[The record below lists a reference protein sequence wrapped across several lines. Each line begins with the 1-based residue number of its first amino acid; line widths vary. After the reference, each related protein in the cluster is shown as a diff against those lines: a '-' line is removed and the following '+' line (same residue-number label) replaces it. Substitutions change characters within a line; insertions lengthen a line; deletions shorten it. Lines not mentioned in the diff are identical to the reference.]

1 MARHTALPDTLP
13 PRLVSREAAAAYVG
27 VGATKFDEM
36 VGDGRMPRAK
46 RIDGRKVW
54 CVRAL
59 NAAVDALPDDEPGT
73 KALREIVL

>member
-27 VGATKFDEM
+27 VGSTKFDEM

-59 NAAVDALPDDEPGT
+59 NAAVNSLPDDEPGT
-73 KALREIVL
+73 KPQREIVL